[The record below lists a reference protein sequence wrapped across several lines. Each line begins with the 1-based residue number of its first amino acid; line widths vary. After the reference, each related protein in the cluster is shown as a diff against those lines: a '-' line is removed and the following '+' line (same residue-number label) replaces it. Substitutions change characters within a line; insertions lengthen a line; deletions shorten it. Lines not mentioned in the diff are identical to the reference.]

1 MSCWPVPASA
11 RLSAP
16 IHATRPRK
24 IHKMFFR
31 STNMRPR
38 DAMVQLLQKHNWM
51 VLLRDGP
58 QHSSGMMIDLCTQ
71 LSLLCTSYILQY
83 ILQVTCG
90 NCNGAGHYHL
100 TCEAECR
107 WCGFKTYKAHLS
119 SASEEEP
126 LPRLPLCQQD

>member
-1 MSCWPVPASA
+1 MPCWPVPASTQ
-11 RLSAP
+11 LSAP

-24 IHKMFFR
+24 IQRPSNQDVLTVNQHEAACCHGAASAEAQPDGAPQR
-31 STNMRPR
+31 SRS
-38 DAMVQLLQKHNWM
+38 
-51 VLLRDGP
+51 GP
-58 QHSSGMMIDLCTQ
+58 QHSSGIIDLCTQ

-107 WCGFKTYKAHLS
+107 WCGFKPYKAHLS
-119 SASEEEP
+119 SASEE
-126 LPRLPLCQQD
+126 